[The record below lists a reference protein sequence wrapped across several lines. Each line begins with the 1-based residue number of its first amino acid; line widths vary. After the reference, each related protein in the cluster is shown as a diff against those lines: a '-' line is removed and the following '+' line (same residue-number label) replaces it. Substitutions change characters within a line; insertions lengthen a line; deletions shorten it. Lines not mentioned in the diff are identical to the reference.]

1 MKELSRN
8 LFILIIALSLAII
21 TPFYFQEILIFSVV
35 KIGLG
40 WVIST
45 VLIRLAVILFFI
57 IALNAILL
65 VIKKGN
71 RTKLWIVLAAGI
83 GPGFLLSF
91 AIEPIYDI
99 DYFMLGDNLE
109 LSEFNQLEEASSQ
122 SYQRENHS
130 EVLAFLDVGC
140 GHCQLACQKFGIN
153 KEAGQTTPIHLFFA
167 NDSTD
172 VHHFLES
179 NKGQD
184 LTTHFLKD
192 EASFITF
199 AGFEFP
205 SIFVIDS
212 TGKTTYHWVGERMNY
227 TALDYLLSLEQ

>member
-1 MKELSRN
+1 MKSSSLIKSFFS
-8 LFILIIALSLAII
+8 LFIAILISI
-21 TPFYFQEILIFSVV
+21 YFNEILVFS
-35 KIGLG
+35 IIHLCIG
-40 WVIST
+40 WVTST
-45 VLIRLAVILFFI
+45 ILIRLLVILFFTLG
-57 IALNAILL
+57 LNYILSILL
-65 VIKKGN
+65 KNSRIKNSLTILVGS
-71 RTKLWIVLAAGI
+71 VAGF
-83 GPGFLLSF
+83 FLCF
-91 AIEPIYDI
+91 AFSPIYDI

-153 KEAGQTTPIHLFFA
+153 KAAGQAIPIHLFFA